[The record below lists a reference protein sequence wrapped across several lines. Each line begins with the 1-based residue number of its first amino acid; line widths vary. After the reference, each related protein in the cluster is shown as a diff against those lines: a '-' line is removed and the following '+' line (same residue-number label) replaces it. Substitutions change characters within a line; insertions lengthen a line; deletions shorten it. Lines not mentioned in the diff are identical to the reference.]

1 MNTVTV
7 AVASRNP
14 VKLSATR
21 MAFMKAFPGSDIQVE
36 GVSVPSGVAD
46 QPTTDYETLTG
57 AENRARALSNGRA
70 ADFCVGIEGGIART
84 EHGVEAFA
92 WVVVQRNGVTGRSRS
107 CSFELPPAVVEL
119 LDAGFELGDAN
130 DRVFGTE
137 NSKHDQGAV
146 GLLTNGVIDRTALY
160 EPAVILALVPFLSK

>member
-1 MNTVTV
+1 MNTITV
-7 AVASRNP
+7 AVASTNP
-14 VKLSATR
+14 VKLSATKT
-21 MAFMKAFPGSDIQVE
+21 AFRKAFPGKDVRVE
-36 GVSVPSGVAD
+36 GVRISSGVSD
-46 QPTTDYETLTG
+46 QPKTDDETLTG
-57 AENRARALSNGRA
+57 AENRARALSNDSE
-70 ADFCVGIEGGIART
+70 ADFCIGIEGGIQRT

-92 WVVVQRNGVTGRSRS
+92 WVVVQRNGVIGRSRS

-119 LDAGFELGDAN
+119 LDAGLELGDAN